1 MTEHPERRH
10 EQPRHPGP
18 RFSVVVPTFQRP
30 SQLVACVAALRRL
43 ERPGGA
49 LEIVIVNDGGQAPA
63 AAVAEVGPDD
73 EKLEVRVLTQPNAG
87 PAAAR
92 NAGARAARGALLAF
106 TDDDCIPDPHWL
118 AALDAA
124 LRRQPDALAGGP
136 VVNAI
141 AGDVYADASQHL
153 AASTARWFAGGAE
166 GRFFTSNNL
175 AVSRDAFLDA
185 GGFDA
190 RFRFAG
196 EDREFTDR
204 WSAQGHPSLLVE
216 DAVVRHAHR
225 LDARSFVRLHF
236 SYGRGAVGF
245 RRVRAAAGRP
255 VRISPAF
262 YIASVEFALRS
273 GGGAV
278 RALVRAALT
287 VVAHASYVAGLL
299 WERFV
304 HGAPRRD

>member
-1 MTEHPERRH
+1 MSDRPERQH

-18 RFSVVVPTFQRP
+18 RFSVVVPTYDRP
-30 SQLVACVAALRRL
+30 AQLAACVAALREL
-43 ERPGGA
+43 ERPAGTH
-49 LEIVIVNDGGQAPA
+49 EIVIVNDGGRAPA
-63 AAVAEVGPDD
+63 ADIAAGSGDAS
-73 EKLEVRVLTQPNAG
+73 LEVRLLTQRNAG

-92 NAGARAARGALLAF
+92 NAGAAAARGAWLAF
-106 TDDDCIPDPHWL
+106 TDDDCIPDPRWL
-118 AALDAA
+118 VAIDAA

-136 VVNAI
+136 VLNAI
-141 AGDVYADASQHL
+141 ADDVYADASQRL
-153 AASTARWFAGGAE
+153 AAFTTSWFAGGAE

-204 WSAQGHPSLLVE
+204 WSAQGRPSLLVE
-216 DAVVRHAHR
+216 DAVVRHAHH
-225 LDARSFVRLHF
+225 LGARSFVRQHF
-236 SYGRGAVGF
+236 SYGRGAIGF

-255 VRISPAF
+255 VRISLTF
-262 YIASVEFALRS
+262 YVASIAFALR
-273 GGGAV
+273 GGGGSI

-287 VVAHASYVAGLL
+287 VVAHASYVTGLL
-299 WERFV
+299 WERFS
-304 HGAPRRD
+304 HRAPPRD

>member
-1 MTEHPERRH
+1 MTEHPERQH
-10 EQPRHPGP
+10 EQPRDPGP
-18 RFSVVVPTFQRP
+18 RFSVVVPTYERP
-30 SQLVACVAALRRL
+30 VQLAACMVALRRL
-43 ERPGGA
+43 ERPGGT
-49 LEIVIVNDGGQAPA
+49 LEIVIVNDGGQPPA
-63 AAVAEVGPDD
+63 VTAGVGPDA
-73 EKLEVRVLTQPNAG
+73 EGLEVQVLTQRNAG

-92 NAGARAARGALLAF
+92 NAGARAARGAWLAF
-106 TDDDCIPDPHWL
+106 TDDDCIPEPHWL

-136 VVNAI
+136 VLNAI
-141 AGDVYADASQHL
+141 ADDVYADASQHL
-153 AASTARWFAGGAE
+153 VASTARWFGGGAE

-175 AVSRDAFLDA
+175 AVSRGAFLDA

-204 WSAQGHPSLLVE
+204 WSAQGRPSMLVE
-216 DAVVRHAHR
+216 NAVVRHAHH
-225 LDARSFVRLHF
+225 LGARAFVRLHF

-262 YIASVEFALRS
+262 YLASIAFALRS

-287 VVAHASYVAGLL
+287 VVAHAAYVTGLL
-299 WERFV
+299 WERYG
-304 HGAPRRD
+304 HRAPARD